1 MKKQFCK
8 HVAVALV
15 LAFNVANGAA
25 QTTNSTYFL
34 QGVES
39 RTELNPAFVPN
50 RGYIKLPVLGSFN
63 LSASSSFVEAKTLK
77 DIFFEGEKNNKTS
90 KNDVTDSFLKDEFIK
105 NLKDKNTLNLNL
117 HTDVLSFGWF
127 KGKGFW
133 NVNVGLKTQVDLNIP
148 QSMFKFMQDAH
159 GLHNVDWLNYSMTS
173 KETEL
178 NLNSYAETG
187 IGYAHPIGK
196 RLTVGGKVKMLWGL
210 SNAHVK
216 INDIT
221 INTKIN
227 GVKANQDWEKMTPEE
242 LQRITGTASFRGN
255 ASVDASIIGLKLIN
269 DKDGK
274 VKEVKGNGQFGLA
287 GLGVGVDLGAEYKL
301 TNNLV
306 LSASV
311 TDLGFI
317 SWKENA
323 SYRVV
328 SEGGKNYVFNLA
340 DKKSAEKFRDAL
352 TDQAIFHIDMFLPK
366 EQKAKARKT
375 SLHSTLMLGA
385 EYRLLKDHISLG
397 VMYKNRNTQPKKIE
411 EIMFS
416 SAFKLNKALGFSVV
430 YSKLTGGM
438 SSFGGALKLG
448 SFVVSSDYVNL
459 TNKSKA
465 LNFSMG
471 IAVPIGAKK
480 KF

>member
-15 LAFNVANGAA
+15 LAFNVANGVA

-50 RGYIKLPVLGSFN
+50 RGYVKLPVLGSFN

-187 IGYAHPIGK
+187 IGYAH
-196 RLTVGGKVKMLWGL
+196 T
-210 SNAHVK
+210 
-216 INDIT
+216 
-221 INTKIN
+221 
-227 GVKANQDWEKMTPEE
+227 
-242 LQRITGTASFRGN
+242 
-255 ASVDASIIGLKLIN
+255 
-269 DKDGK
+269 
-274 VKEVKGNGQFGLA
+274 
-287 GLGVGVDLGAEYKL
+287 
-301 TNNLV
+301 
-306 LSASV
+306 
-311 TDLGFI
+311 
-317 SWKENA
+317 
-323 SYRVV
+323 YR
-328 SEGGKNYVFNLA
+328 
-340 DKKSAEKFRDAL
+340 
-352 TDQAIFHIDMFLPK
+352 
-366 EQKAKARKT
+366 
-375 SLHSTLMLGA
+375 
-385 EYRLLKDHISLG
+385 
-397 VMYKNRNTQPKKIE
+397 
-411 EIMFS
+411 
-416 SAFKLNKALGFSVV
+416 
-430 YSKLTGGM
+430 
-438 SSFGGALKLG
+438 
-448 SFVVSSDYVNL
+448 
-459 TNKSKA
+459 
-465 LNFSMG
+465 
-471 IAVPIGAKK
+471 
-480 KF
+480 